1 VGGQRNDD
9 LGLRLRLLGGAGL
22 GYRILETTRS
32 SFVAGGGV
40 NVTREW
46 SIDENNAAN
55 NLEGRFGARFD
66 IFAYDTPKTSVI
78 VEANIYPNLTV
89 SDRLR
94 SQLDVS
100 ARREFAKDLFVELK
114 YYESRDTK
122 PPSDSASTSDRG
134 VVFSIGWS
142 K

>member
-1 VGGQRNDD
+1 LDEEAERISESTVDRASHLHPRN
-9 LGLRLRLLGGAGL
+9 
-22 GYRILETTRS
+22 Y
-32 SFVAGGGV
+32 
-40 NVTREW
+40 
-46 SIDENNAAN
+46 
-55 NLEGRFGARFD
+55 
-66 IFAYDTPKTSVI
+66 
-78 VEANIYPNLTV
+78 
-89 SDRLR
+89 